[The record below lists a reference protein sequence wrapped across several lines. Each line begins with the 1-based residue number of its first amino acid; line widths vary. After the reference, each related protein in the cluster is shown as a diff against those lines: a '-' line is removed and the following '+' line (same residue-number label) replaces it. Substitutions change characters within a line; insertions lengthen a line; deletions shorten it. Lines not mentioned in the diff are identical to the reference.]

1 MSPPPFQLYF
11 QFWCRFPSCLK
22 LRAPFNALC
31 LLDPRNID
39 MFFEEEG
46 ELANAVNTIKHD
58 RVFNNLRED
67 IQRASAADNENNIAA
82 VTEAAVEPNSRRAQL
97 LARRGEA
104 AVVVRDTFEEKVDK
118 EIIR

>member
-1 MSPPPFQLYF
+1 
-11 QFWCRFPSCLK
+11 
-22 LRAPFNALC
+22 
-31 LLDPRNID
+31 

-67 IQRASAADNENNIAA
+67 IQRASAADNENNIGA
-82 VTEAAVEPNSRRAQL
+82 VTEAAVEPNSRRAWL

>member
-1 MSPPPFQLYF
+1 
-11 QFWCRFPSCLK
+11 
-22 LRAPFNALC
+22 
-31 LLDPRNID
+31 

-67 IQRASAADNENNIAA
+67 IQRASAADNENNTAA

>member
-1 MSPPPFQLYF
+1 
-11 QFWCRFPSCLK
+11 
-22 LRAPFNALC
+22 
-31 LLDPRNID
+31 

-46 ELANAVNTIKHD
+46 ELASAVNTIKHD

-67 IQRASAADNENNIAA
+67 IQRAAAADVENNTAA

-97 LARRGEA
+97 LARRMAHPVRGEA
-104 AVVVRDTFEEKVDK
+104 AVVRDTFEEKVDK

>member
-1 MSPPPFQLYF
+1 
-11 QFWCRFPSCLK
+11 
-22 LRAPFNALC
+22 
-31 LLDPRNID
+31 

-46 ELANAVNTIKHD
+46 ELASAVNTIKHD